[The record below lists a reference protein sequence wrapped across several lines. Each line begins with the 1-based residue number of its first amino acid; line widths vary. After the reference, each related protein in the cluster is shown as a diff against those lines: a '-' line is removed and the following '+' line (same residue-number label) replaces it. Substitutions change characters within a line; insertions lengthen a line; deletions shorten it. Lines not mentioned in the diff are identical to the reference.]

1 MPVWQNAITKQNDI
15 LDKKFN
21 NNSEKIMNYLKEK
34 DLLDKDEK

>member
-1 MPVWQNAITKQNDI
+1 MPVWQNVISKQNEI

-34 DLLDKDEK
+34 DLLDKDGK

>member
-15 LDKKFN
+15 LDKKFE

-34 DLLDKDEK
+34 DLLDL

>member
-1 MPVWQNAITKQNDI
+1 MPVWQNAISKQNDI